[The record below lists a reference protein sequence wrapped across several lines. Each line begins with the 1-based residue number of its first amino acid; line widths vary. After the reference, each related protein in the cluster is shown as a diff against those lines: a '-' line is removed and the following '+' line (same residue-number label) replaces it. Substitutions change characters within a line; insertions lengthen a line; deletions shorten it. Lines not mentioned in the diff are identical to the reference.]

1 MPYTTAADRP
11 LDLSILRRR
20 HAVSVFD
27 TSKAGTC
34 KWVAAD
40 VDDHKGQKL
49 DTLGLALQVVQWF
62 EERGFHPLLVQSS
75 KNSFHVWVKF
85 HEPIPHLQAYR
96 LIDRVRADTSCWIDD
111 DNLDIEIRP
120 AKPPKNKPSL
130 GSSLRLPG
138 FHPIRNLYSGFT
150 YDCGKTWLVEP
161 APFIEWLKHAGDDP
175 ADLTPGILGE
185 LSVAE
190 IETARK
196 KKERAEAAHAR
207 KVERTFY
214 RDRPATYFDNEIWA
228 EAKLRADDVLTWDDV
243 LAGMFVRV
251 SVDLWARNSSED
263 HCASTAT
270 GGLIVF
276 GSDAAAAFN
285 LEPGKRYTK
294 WRLYEH
300 IHNSTGAP
308 GTAIEL
314 LKQLNCWPEDPPA
327 DSSDL
332 DELEG
337 ESDIVQL
344 QPKSQKKELRVPLD
358 VGPVRSKPP
367 TLKVDHKIPI
377 AQYRKNIVDKLLE
390 RSESENREPLIVVNE
405 LKCTDV
411 LVDFLRQTKLY
422 LVIVT
427 KTIGAAHTLCNSLQ
441 KKFERPDT
449 DDPKVDIW
457 DSRRLEDT
465 ASGLPLN
472 CNNDQVTVAT
482 GMGFSGGAA
491 VCNVCTPREDCA
503 LIAQRRLAVKAQHL
517 IVPASTLSHA
527 GLEAFG
533 KPDLIVAL
541 DCDPHDVLHLSVSTE
556 KLPFVLDRM
565 EDALKTLATSP
576 EFQRGE
582 IPSTD
587 IMEGSK
593 VVCVTKKDYATP
605 DGKAERAARL
615 EEWRQ
620 NIIGFIQHLRYLLET
635 GHAPDRLIS
644 VTKSHPSY
652 AVAWLFRRI
661 EPWEKDEFR
670 SEDDN
675 GDLSSHEFEIPK
687 ASVGAV
693 LRAAEHGSFP
703 VIVGDELHV
712 SVTRVSH
719 EIPLICLMSEPKE
732 KSLNESVSD
741 RPRYETIEFPPPAK
755 VTDDT
760 RIIQNVLPLNLKD
773 KPRRYQ
779 RVLRAVIDDH
789 LAEKVLVVTHPKFIA
804 SVKEMQ
810 DDRVVRILTFHQ
822 AAADCLEGCDLDRLS
837 GFTTPP

>member
-1 MPYTTAADRP
+1 M
-11 LDLSILRRR
+11 
-20 HAVSVFD
+20 
-27 TSKAGTC
+27 
-34 KWVAAD
+34 
-40 VDDHKGQKL
+40 
-49 DTLGLALQVVQWF
+49 
-62 EERGFHPLLVQSS
+62 
-75 KNSFHVWVKF
+75 
-85 HEPIPHLQAYR
+85 
-96 LIDRVRADTSCWIDD
+96 
-111 DNLDIEIRP
+111 
-120 AKPPKNKPSL
+120 
-130 GSSLRLPG
+130 
-138 FHPIRNLYSGFT
+138 
-150 YDCGKTWLVEP
+150 
-161 APFIEWLKHAGDDP
+161 
-175 ADLTPGILGE
+175 
-185 LSVAE
+185 
-190 IETARK
+190 
-196 KKERAEAAHAR
+196 
-207 KVERTFY
+207 
-214 RDRPATYFDNEIWA
+214 
-228 EAKLRADDVLTWDDV
+228 
-243 LAGMFVRV
+243 
-251 SVDLWARNSSED
+251 
-263 HCASTAT
+263 
-270 GGLIVF
+270 
-276 GSDAAAAFN
+276 
-285 LEPGKRYTK
+285 
-294 WRLYEH
+294 
-300 IHNSTGAP
+300 
-308 GTAIEL
+308 
-314 LKQLNCWPEDPPA
+314 
-327 DSSDL
+327 
-332 DELEG
+332 
-337 ESDIVQL
+337 
-344 QPKSQKKELRVPLD
+344 
-358 VGPVRSKPP
+358 
-367 TLKVDHKIPI
+367 
-377 AQYRKNIVDKLLE
+377 
-390 RSESENREPLIVVNE
+390 
-405 LKCTDV
+405 
-411 LVDFLRQTKLY
+411 
-422 LVIVT
+422 
-427 KTIGAAHTLCNSLQ
+427 
-441 KKFERPDT
+441 
-449 DDPKVDIW
+449 
-457 DSRRLEDT
+457 
-465 ASGLPLN
+465 N

-491 VCNVCTPREDCA
+491 VCNVCTLREDCA

-822 AAADCLEGCDLDRLS
+822 AAADCLEGFDLVVCLGSPRLRDIEVSPSESKGSEMQIIGLQAEDGCFSEVRIRTYRDPHLMQEQGRLIRQKLGNLSKLGGPKTVIVTDRFTGYPLANVSLVPETNNTSEVRRILDKSSTALTVGLVRTCLQDRGMRIDRRGVAYCLQVTIDGCRYVELTPCGIGSKCHSVTLVKEYIRSCYDTMSRIVNMGKTAGDWVSRGDVAFQAHISESTATRHIKKLLNAGLIKSNGRRGRAVLYRATDS
-837 GFTTPP
+837 GRAAVEDDPSLQQFQIEGGIQVEATPPRGWDGVQRLYGRADLLKWNSSCDGGSSLYARAESVGHLTANDFDFEDI